1 VDLLAFLAVVAILA
15 AVVALVSAPLR
26 SGARDVQAGAGAEV
40 VALEAERDAKFR
52 EIRELELDART
63 GKLAEEDFAALDR
76 ALRAEA
82 AEILARL
89 DRAQAGSGHSA
100 S

>member
-26 SGARDVQAGAGAEV
+26 SGRHDAQAGMAAEV
-40 VALEAERDAKFR
+40 AALEAERDAKLR
-52 EIRELELDART
+52 EIRELELDAQT
-63 GKLAEEDFAALDR
+63 GKLAAEDFAALDR

-82 AEILARL
+82 TEILARL
-89 DRAQAGSGHSA
+89 DRAQAGSGQST